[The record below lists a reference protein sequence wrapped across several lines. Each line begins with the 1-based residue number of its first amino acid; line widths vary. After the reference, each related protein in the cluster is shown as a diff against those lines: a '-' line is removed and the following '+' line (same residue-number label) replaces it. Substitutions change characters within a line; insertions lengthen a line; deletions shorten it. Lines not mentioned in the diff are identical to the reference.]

1 MPLFAVN
8 VLGEFVFMMAILA
21 LALLLGRGRTKE

>member
-1 MPLFAVN
+1 MSLFAVN
-8 VLGEFVFMMAILA
+8 VLGEFVFMMVILA